1 MMNVTPAKIRKKT
14 FVAKRKLR
22 AIVRPIMVVSQP
34 KLA

>member
-22 AIVRPIMVVSQP
+22 ATVRPTMVASQQ

>member
-1 MMNVTPAKIRKKT
+1 MMNVTLVKIRKKI

-22 AIVRPIMVVSQP
+22 AIVRPIMGVSQP